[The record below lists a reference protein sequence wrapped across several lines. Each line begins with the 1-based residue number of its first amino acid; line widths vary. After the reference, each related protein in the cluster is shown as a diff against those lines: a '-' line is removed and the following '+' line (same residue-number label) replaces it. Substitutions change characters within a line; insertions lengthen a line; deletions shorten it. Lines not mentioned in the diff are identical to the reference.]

1 MAEKKIDKKVVWRD
15 PVTGTKQ
22 GIAYSTEVQEKLVK
36 SLQANAAWRR
46 RTYYALTWIKW
57 LLIAVI
63 VLAIIGLTYLNS
75 RNALT
80 TVGQRLFCW

>member
-15 PVTGTKQ
+15 PVTGIKQ

-46 RTYYALTWIKW
+46 RTYYTLTWIKW
-57 LLIAVI
+57 LLVVGI
-63 VLAIIGLTYLNS
+63 VMVIIGLTYLNS

-80 TVGQRLFCW
+80 TVGRRLFCG